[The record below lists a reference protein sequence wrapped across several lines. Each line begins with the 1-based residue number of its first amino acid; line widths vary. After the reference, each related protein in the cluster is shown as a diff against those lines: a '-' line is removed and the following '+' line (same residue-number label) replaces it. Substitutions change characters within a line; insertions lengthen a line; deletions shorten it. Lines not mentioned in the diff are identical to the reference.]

1 MCQQGCQVFLEPI
14 GEEQRHTAWG
24 QDLHDLMDQAL
35 GHRQRAGV
43 HIDGQQ

>member
-1 MCQQGCQVFLEPI
+1 MGQQGGQVFLKPI

-35 GHRQRAGV
+35 SHRQRAV
-43 HIDGQQ
+43 AHLDGQQ